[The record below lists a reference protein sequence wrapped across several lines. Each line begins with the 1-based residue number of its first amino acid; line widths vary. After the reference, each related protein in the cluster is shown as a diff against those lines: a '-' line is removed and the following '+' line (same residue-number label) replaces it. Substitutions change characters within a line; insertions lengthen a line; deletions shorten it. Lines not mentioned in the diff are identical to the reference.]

1 MRLLNILT
9 ESLKFVDLP
18 ELVKKFRVRFH
29 IPLQNCAKRLILN
42 GMEVKFSQEILKEND
57 LDVHDVAKFF
67 AANGWDDCSL
77 VDDEGNYT
85 TDEVIFRQGRE
96 EVDNVKPYYELEL
109 FKNKEYMVTFNKFL
123 GKLDFTKF
131 YHISSATPDELIKTG
146 GLRCKRKSKSVNYPP
161 RIYMINGKMALKVLI
176 LRGDIDIDTSVRMAQ
191 HKLNDEMYN
200 LAQSMFNQI
209 VIEWEEDHDE
219 EMPQMYMYRIDLPE
233 NWPVHK
239 DPEFDDDDELSSC
252 ACFTNQ
258 NIPMKFITFIEAL
271 S

>member
-42 GMEVKFSQEILKEND
+42 GMEVKFSQNILKENS
-57 LDVHDVAKFF
+57 LDVHDIAKFF

-77 VDDEGNYT
+77 VDNEGNYT

-96 EVDNVKPYYELEL
+96 EADNVKPYYELEL
-109 FKNKEYMVTFNKFL
+109 FRNKEYMTIFNKFL

-146 GLRCKRKSKSVNYPP
+146 GLRCKRKAKSVNYPP

-176 LRGDIDIDTSVRMAQ
+176 LKGDIDIDTSVNMAQ

-209 VIEWEEDHDE
+209 AIEWEEDHDE
-219 EMPQMYMYRIDLPE
+219 EMPKMYMYRINLPE
-233 NWPVHK
+233 NWPIHK

-258 NIPMKFITFIEAL
+258 NIPMKFITFIEVL

>member
-29 IPLQNCAKRLILN
+29 IPLQNCAKRLTLN
-42 GMEVKFSQEILKEND
+42 GMEVKFSQDILKEND

-67 AANGWDDCSL
+67 VANGWDDCSL
-77 VDDEGNYT
+77 IDDEGNYT

-109 FKNKEYMVTFNKFL
+109 FRNKEYLATFNKFL

-131 YHISSATPDELIKTG
+131 YHISSATPDDLIKTG

-176 LRGDIDIDTSVRMAQ
+176 LRGDIDIDTSVKMAQ

-209 VIEWEEDHDE
+209 VIEWEDDHDDK
-219 EMPQMYMYRIDLPE
+219 MPQMYMYRIDLPE

-239 DPEFDDDDELSSC
+239 DPEFDDDDDLSSC

-258 NIPMKFITFIEAL
+258 NIPMKFITFIEEL

>member
-29 IPLQNCAKRLILN
+29 IPLQNCAKRMTLN

-67 AANGWDDCSL
+67 AANGWYDCSL

-109 FKNKEYMVTFNKFL
+109 FKNKEYMATFNKFL

-209 VIEWEEDHDE
+209 VIEWEKDHDE
-219 EMPQMYMYRIDLPE
+219 EMPQMHMYRIDLPE

-258 NIPMKFITFIEAL
+258 NIPMKFITCIEAL

>member
-29 IPLQNCAKRLILN
+29 IPLQNCAKRLTLN
-42 GMEVKFSQEILKEND
+42 GMEVKFSQDILKEND

-67 AANGWDDCSL
+67 VANGWDDCSL
-77 VDDEGNYT
+77 IDDEGNYT

-109 FKNKEYMVTFNKFL
+109 FRNKEYMATFNKFL

-131 YHISSATPDELIKTG
+131 YHISSATPDDLIKTG

-176 LRGDIDIDTSVRMAQ
+176 LRGDIDIDTSVKMAQ

-209 VIEWEEDHDE
+209 VIEWEDDHDDK
-219 EMPQMYMYRIDLPE
+219 MPQMYMYRIDLPE

-239 DPEFDDDDELSSC
+239 DPEFDDDDDLSSC

-258 NIPMKFITFIEAL
+258 NIPMKFITFIEEL